1 MQSKHR
7 LLVFG
12 LGRHG
17 PHPRLVRCRPD
28 RPCIGRIGLVCLYE
42 WANELRMQEHHLVTK
57 RLDLARPPMPAPA
70 RFQRHPTRGS
80 LSQKA
85 YQLITRKPTIHDLT
99 ALHIDPVQ
107 LECTLCNVQA
117 ICRSIHFGPSV
128 PQVAVSKLHFGTL
141 MPFGPGGPSCFL
153 LGPSSPKGGRCPCH
167 LGQMQT
173 SSARN
178 VAMTPSQCPTTEAPG
193 PYFQKGF
200 FHNGYI
206 KSLKQLVHFYNTR
219 YVYPFNVTSG
229 HCPAGKTEKVDCW
242 PTPEVPNNLDM
253 TIGSLG
259 LTDHE
264 EDLIVIFLRTLTD
277 GFTRPYANG
286 DTFTGACMT
295 GGSAKT
301 QGN

>member
-167 LGQMQT
+167 LGQQR
-173 SSARN
+173 SSEFAAAAVIRIRRRGYGA
-178 VAMTPSQCPTTEAPG
+178 VGIREAPTVRS
-193 PYFQKGF
+193 PSRAGF
-200 FHNGYI
+200 LPGSRVNDALFHHHGNVPDR
-206 KSLKQLVHFYNTR
+206 SDVLR
-219 YVYPFNVTSG
+219 RVTSR
-229 HCPAGKTEKVDCW
+229 PACLLRVIELER
-242 PTPEVPNNLDM
+242 P
-253 TIGSLG
+253 SLHVY
-259 LTDHE
+259 L
-264 EDLIVIFLRTLTD
+264 
-277 GFTRPYANG
+277 A
-286 DTFTGACMT
+286 
-295 GGSAKT
+295 
-301 QGN
+301 